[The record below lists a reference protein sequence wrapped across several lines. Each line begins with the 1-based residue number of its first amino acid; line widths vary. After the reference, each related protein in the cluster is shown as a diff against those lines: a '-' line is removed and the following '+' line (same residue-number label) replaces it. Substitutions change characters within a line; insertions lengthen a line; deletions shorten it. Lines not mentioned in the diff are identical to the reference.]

1 MYQEQYSERIIYSFD
16 EGYITET
23 DCSEYGGIHYLIYFK
38 DEDFKYADEF
48 NQYSTSSEVG
58 YDKEQ
63 SAFYFIFIDKEEE
76 MNGEFF
82 SELIEL
88 AKDEIKMM
96 IVEIAEM
103 QNTDLGADVASEL
116 VKGITI
122 PFDETDRP
130 QYLREKYFEIK
141 DDFQNTVFEELSN
154 VFTANDFF
162 EACEDNDNR
171 VKKMAEEYIVEYEE
185 MENQL

>member
-1 MYQEQYSERIIYSFD
+1 MYQEQHSERIIYSFD

-23 DCSEYGGIHYLIYFK
+23 DCSEWGGLHYLIYFK
-38 DEDFKYADEF
+38 DGEFKYADEF
-48 NQYSTSSEVG
+48 NHSASSEVG

-63 SAFYFIFIDKEEE
+63 SSFYFIFIDKEEE
-76 MNGEFF
+76 MNDEFF
-82 SELIEL
+82 SELIDL

-130 QYLREKYFEIK
+130 QYLREKYLEIK
-141 DDFQNTVFEELSN
+141 DDFQNNVFEDFYN

-162 EACEDNDNR
+162 EACEDNDSR
-171 VKKMAEEYIVEYEE
+171 VKKMAEEYIVEHKEE
-185 MENQL
+185 MRDY